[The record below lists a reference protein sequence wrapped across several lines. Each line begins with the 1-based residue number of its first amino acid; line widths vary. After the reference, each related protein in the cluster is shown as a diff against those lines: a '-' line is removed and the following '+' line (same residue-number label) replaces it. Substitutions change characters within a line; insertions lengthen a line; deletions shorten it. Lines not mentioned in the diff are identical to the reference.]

1 MRNCDT
7 PTTLV
12 HSLLNQIGANNK
24 FSIFTGDL
32 VEAAVWLVNQAFVIS
47 FQCIPSKL
55 TAFFY
60 RGVTSDINTFNSELA
75 SIPKVKVYPALGNQ

>member
-12 HSLLNQIGANNK
+12 HSLLNQIGTNNK

-32 VEAAVWLVNQAFVIS
+32 VEAAVWLVNEACANRLSVLS
-47 FQCIPSKL
+47 CS
-55 TAFFY
+55 
-60 RGVTSDINTFNSELA
+60 
-75 SIPKVKVYPALGNQ
+75 